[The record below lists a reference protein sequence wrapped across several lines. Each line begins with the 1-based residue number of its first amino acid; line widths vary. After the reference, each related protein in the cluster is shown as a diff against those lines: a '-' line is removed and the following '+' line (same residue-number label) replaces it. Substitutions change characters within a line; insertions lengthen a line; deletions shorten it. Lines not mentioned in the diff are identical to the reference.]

1 MNGGGEVMRRAT
13 LAIVIVAGLATI
25 EAAPQP
31 GSRAAGADT
40 LTARRL
46 AAIRRDPLRLR
57 AFLRDM
63 PKGADLHNHLSGA
76 IYAESYLRW
85 AAEDRLCLSTPSI
98 AIVECNGAS
107 SQVPAADVLEN
118 AALYNQALDALSM
131 RHWNPALNGH
141 DHFFATFGRFGPV
154 SSKTGDMLAEVA
166 SRAASERVSYLELM
180 LTPDPAPA
188 ALGRSTAW
196 DADLARLRERLLA
209 TGLRSTVTT
218 QVRRRLDA
226 AEERLRQLLRCG
238 APDADPGCGVTIRY
252 IAQVGRTAPKE
263 AVFAQMLAWFEL
275 AGAEPRVVSLNL
287 VQPED
292 DPRAI
297 RDFTLHMTMLDF
309 LHRQYPQV
317 PITLHA
323 GELADGLVP
332 PEALRFHVRQSIR
345 LGHATRI
352 GHATSIMNE
361 DDPLALVEELAA
373 KRVLVEVALS
383 SNEQILGG
391 KGRQHPLSLL
401 LQHRVPVAIVTDD
414 LGVSRSTHTLEF
426 VKAVEEHGL
435 DYPALK
441 QMVRNSIEY
450 AFVDR
455 STKSKLKLDL
465 ERELGAFERRQAA
478 LGERKVVHDR
488 D

>member
-1 MNGGGEVMRRAT
+1 
-13 LAIVIVAGLATI
+13 
-25 EAAPQP
+25 
-31 GSRAAGADT
+31 
-40 LTARRL
+40 
-46 AAIRRDPLRLR
+46 
-57 AFLRDM
+57 
-63 PKGADLHNHLSGA
+63 
-76 IYAESYLRW
+76 
-85 AAEDRLCLSTPSI
+85 
-98 AIVECNGAS
+98 
-107 SQVPAADVLEN
+107 
-118 AALYNQALDALSM
+118 
-131 RHWNPALNGH
+131 
-141 DHFFATFGRFGPV
+141 
-154 SSKTGDMLAEVA
+154 
-166 SRAASERVSYLELM
+166 M

-188 ALGRSTAW
+188 ALGRSTEW
-196 DADLARLRERLLA
+196 DADLARLREHLLA
-209 TGLRSTVTT
+209 SGLRSTVAA

-226 AEERLRQLLRCG
+226 AEARLHQLLRCG
-238 APDADPGCGVTIRY
+238 AAGADPGCGVTIRY
-252 IAQVGRTAPKE
+252 IAQVYRTAPKE

-292 DPRAI
+292 DPRAL

-309 LHRQYPQV
+309 LHRLYPQV
-317 PITLHA
+317 RITLHA

-332 PEALRFHVRQSIR
+332 PESLRFHVRQSIR

-361 DDPLALVEELAA
+361 DDPFALLEELAA

-414 LGVSRSTHTLEF
+414 MGVSRSSHTLEF

-441 QMVRNSIEY
+441 RMVRNSIEY
-450 AFVDR
+450 AFVDA

-465 ERELGAFERRQAA
+465 ERELAAFERRQTAQP
-478 LGERKVVHDR
+478 EPKVGYGHD
-488 D
+488 